1 MNISFSTIL
10 TTILLCSILILIFHF
25 LLSDTKFIRKVHYLT
40 LLCIASIVVFR
51 LFFPIEL
58 SFTKTIPITFG
69 INQISDII
77 YYKFYISNVFTF
89 RVGHLLL
96 LIWICGF
103 LISIA
108 QNIHNIYKIKQ
119 ALKYSKNMFNY
130 YSKQFPYL
138 SHSPIVGIYFSQ
150 NIEQPS
156 TFFLKKPVVV
166 LPDIHYDKV
175 ELTYILQ
182 HEQKH
187 IKNKDILIKYILLLL
202 NTLYWW
208 FPPIKLF
215 TKDINLLLE
224 LRVDSQMC
232 FDLSEKE
239 RKKYIKSLI
248 LVAKKINH
256 SHKNQLTSYGSSF
269 TTKEYSTLKHRV
281 TFYLNDSNKIK
292 KTILTV
298 ILSFFLT
305 FSFPAI
311 VFEPYHHSP
320 VTKGIIEE
328 DDFINHHY
336 LIENNDGSYSLIEK
350 KTHRIISTISNIH
363 TEPFNKMKIISE
375 VSK

>member
-69 INQISDII
+69 INQISDIV
-77 YYKFYISNVFTF
+77 YYKVYISNVFTF

-130 YSKQFPYL
+130 YSEQFPYL

-187 IKNKDILIKYILLLL
+187 IKNKDILI
-202 NTLYWW
+202 
-208 FPPIKLF
+208 P
-215 TKDINLLLE
+215 E
-224 LRVDSQMC
+224 
-232 FDLSEKE
+232 
-239 RKKYIKSLI
+239 
-248 LVAKKINH
+248 
-256 SHKNQLTSYGSSF
+256 
-269 TTKEYSTLKHRV
+269 
-281 TFYLNDSNKIK
+281 
-292 KTILTV
+292 
-298 ILSFFLT
+298 
-305 FSFPAI
+305 
-311 VFEPYHHSP
+311 
-320 VTKGIIEE
+320 
-328 DDFINHHY
+328 
-336 LIENNDGSYSLIEK
+336 
-350 KTHRIISTISNIH
+350 
-363 TEPFNKMKIISE
+363 
-375 VSK
+375 

>member
-25 LLSDTKFIRKVHYLT
+25 LLSDTEFIRKVHYLT

-156 TFFLKKPVVV
+156 TFF
-166 LPDIHYDKV
+166 
-175 ELTYILQ
+175 
-182 HEQKH
+182 
-187 IKNKDILIKYILLLL
+187 
-202 NTLYWW
+202 
-208 FPPIKLF
+208 
-215 TKDINLLLE
+215 
-224 LRVDSQMC
+224 
-232 FDLSEKE
+232 
-239 RKKYIKSLI
+239 
-248 LVAKKINH
+248 
-256 SHKNQLTSYGSSF
+256 
-269 TTKEYSTLKHRV
+269 
-281 TFYLNDSNKIK
+281 
-292 KTILTV
+292 
-298 ILSFFLT
+298 
-305 FSFPAI
+305 
-311 VFEPYHHSP
+311 
-320 VTKGIIEE
+320 
-328 DDFINHHY
+328 
-336 LIENNDGSYSLIEK
+336 
-350 KTHRIISTISNIH
+350 
-363 TEPFNKMKIISE
+363 
-375 VSK
+375 